1 MPRPKL
7 SQQIDLQSAIKD
19 TALRQIGADGAAS
32 LSLRAIAREL
42 HITAPA
48 IYNHYPSRDDLV
60 TSLIVDA
67 YTSLGDWQFAALEEL
82 PVDDHAGRLSAL
94 GLAYRDW
101 AVAYPQRYILIFG
114 SPIPGYHC
122 PPERSLPAAGRSLSA
137 LVGVLEAARLA
148 GVLLPED
155 RPHLSAALRQQLAAW
170 QGLHPSADVYVLYLA
185 LVIWSRV
192 HGLVMLEIDHQY
204 PPFIQDP
211 GLIFRREVDS
221 IARQY
226 LK

>member
-7 SQQIDLQSAIKD
+7 SQQIDLQAAIKE
-19 TALRQIGADGAAS
+19 TALHQIGENGAAS

-60 TSLIVDA
+60 TALIIDA
-67 YTSLGDWQFAALEEL
+67 YTSLGDAQFAALAGL
-82 PVDDHAGRLSAL
+82 PADDHAGKLGAL
-94 GLAYRDW
+94 GLAYRAW
-101 AVAYPQRYILIFG
+101 AVAYPQRYLLIFG

-122 PPERSLPAAGRSLSA
+122 PPESSMPVAARSLSA
-137 LVGVLEAARLA
+137 LVGVLEDARRL
-148 GVLLPED
+148 GDLLPEAEP
-155 RPHLSAALRQQLAAW
+155 RLTTALRQQLAAW
-170 QGLHPSADVYVLYLA
+170 QALHPVADIYGLYLA

-192 HGLVMLEIDHQY
+192 HGLVMLEIDNQY

-211 GLIFRREVDS
+211 GLIFRREVDM
-221 IARQY
+221 IVRQY

>member
-7 SQQIDLQSAIKD
+7 TQQIDLQSAIKE
-19 TALRQIGADGAAS
+19 TALRQIGEKGAAS
-32 LSLRAIAREL
+32 LSLRAIARDL

-67 YTSLGDWQFAALEEL
+67 YYSLGDWQFAAIEGQ
-82 PVDDHAGRLSAL
+82 PDDDHVNQLTAL

-101 AVAYPQRYILIFG
+101 AVTYPQRYLLIFG
-114 SPIPGYHC
+114 SPIPDYHC
-122 PPERSLPAAGRSLSA
+122 PPERSLPAAARSLSA
-137 LVGVLEAARLA
+137 LVHVLAEAHRTGALQ
-148 GVLLPED
+148 LEEKPHLPE
-155 RPHLSAALRQQLAAW
+155 ALRLQLAAW
-170 QGLHPSADVYVLYLA
+170 QAIHPNADVYVLYLA

-192 HGLVMLEIDHQY
+192 HGLVMLEIDNQY

-211 GLIFRREVDS
+211 GLIFRHEVE
-221 IARQY
+221 IMARQY

>member
-7 SQQIDLQSAIKD
+7 SQQIDLPAAIKD

-48 IYNHYPSRDDLV
+48 IYNHYPSRDELV

-67 YTSLGDWQFAALEEL
+67 YTSLGDGQFAALEET

-101 AVAYPQRYILIFG
+101 AVAYPQRYLLIFG

-122 PPERSLPAAGRSLSA
+122 PPERSLPVAARSLSA
-137 LVGVLEAARLA
+137 LVGVIEAARLA

-155 RPHLSAALRQQLAAW
+155 RPHLSAALRQQLADW

>member
-1 MPRPKL
+1 VPRPKL
-7 SQQIDLQSAIKD
+7 SQQIDLQAAIKD
-19 TALRQIGADGAAS
+19 TALSQIGEHGAAS

-48 IYNHYPSRDDLV
+48 IYNHYPSRDELV
-60 TSLIVDA
+60 TALIIDS
-67 YTSLGDWQFAALEEL
+67 YTSLGDAQFAALEEL
-82 PVDDHAGRLSAL
+82 PVDDHAGKLGAL
-94 GLAYRDW
+94 GVAYRDW
-101 AVAYPQRYILIFG
+101 AINYPQRYLLIFG

-122 PPERSLPAAGRSLSA
+122 PPERSMPVAARSLSA
-137 LVGVLEAARLA
+137 LVGVLEAARHA

-155 RPHLSAALRQQLAAW
+155 RPRLLAELRQQLAAW
-170 QGLHPSADVYVLYLA
+170 QSLHPSADAYVLYLA

-192 HGLVMLEIDHQY
+192 HGLVMLEIDNQY

-211 GLIFRREVDS
+211 GLIFRREVDMMV
-221 IARQY
+221 RQY

>member
-1 MPRPKL
+1 MPRPRL
-7 SQQIDLQSAIKD
+7 SQQIDLQEAIKE
-19 TALRQIGADGAAS
+19 TALRQIAENGAAS
-32 LSLRAIAREL
+32 LSLRAIARAL
-42 HITAPA
+42 NITAPA

-60 TSLIVDA
+60 TSLIIDA
-67 YTSLGDWQFAALEEL
+67 YTSLGDWQFAALEGQ
-82 PVDDHAGRLSAL
+82 PAGDHAGRLSAI

-101 AVAYPQRYILIFG
+101 AVAYPQRYLLIFG
-114 SPIPGYHC
+114 SPIPNYHC
-122 PPERSLPAAGRSLSA
+122 PPERSLPVAARSLSA
-137 LVGVLEAARLA
+137 LVSALEAARRA

-155 RPHLSAALRQQLAAW
+155 RPHLPAALRQQLAAW

-211 GLIFRREVDS
+211 GLIFRREVAM
-221 IARQY
+221 IVRQY

>member
-7 SQQIDLQSAIKD
+7 SQQIDLPAAIKE
-19 TALRQIGADGAAS
+19 TALRQIGETGAAS

-60 TSLIVDA
+60 TALIVDA
-67 YTSLGDWQFAALEEL
+67 YTSLGDWQFAALESL
-82 PVDDHAGRLSAL
+82 PAADHAGRLSAL

-122 PPERSLPAAGRSLSA
+122 PPESSMPAAARSLSA
-137 LVGVLEAARLA
+137 LVGALEAARRA
-148 GVLLPED
+148 EVLLPEEK
-155 RPHLSAALRQQLAAW
+155 PFLSAALRQQLAAW
-170 QGLHPSADVYVLYLA
+170 QALHPSADVYVLYLA

-192 HGLVMLEIDHQY
+192 HGLVMLEVDNQY

-211 GLIFRREVDS
+211 GLIFRREV
-221 IARQY
+221 AMLVRQY

>member
-7 SQQIDLQSAIKD
+7 SQQIDLPAAIKD

-48 IYNHYPSRDDLV
+48 IYNHYPSRDELV

-67 YTSLGDWQFAALEEL
+67 YTSLGDGQFAALEEL
-82 PVDDHAGRLSAL
+82 PADDHAGRLSAL

-101 AVAYPQRYILIFG
+101 AVAYPQRYLLIFG

-122 PPERSLPAAGRSLSA
+122 PPERSLPVAGRSLSA

-148 GVLLPED
+148 GVLLPEAE
-155 RPHLSAALRQQLAAW
+155 PSLSAELRQQLAAW
-170 QGLHPSADVYVLYLA
+170 QALHPVEDAYVLYLA

-211 GLIFRREVDS
+211 GLIFRREVAM
-221 IARQY
+221 IVRQY